1 VLTIWRHYSA
11 RFLRAFLA
19 SLAILALMLT
29 AVDAM
34 LHLAA
39 LFEEA
44 DSPRAA
50 LRFLFERAAGAYAE
64 FLIPISAFAA
74 AFWCAGTAALS
85 REVLALKAGGV
96 SPLAALAPVVALALL
111 LGSAHAEL
119 VERTGVPAAAA
130 LAARRN
136 PNAGDAFVRAGGVW
150 FHAGRV
156 VYSAGTVDEASG
168 VVRDI
173 RVYERDAAGRLV
185 RTIHARRGARLAP
198 QRWEFEDAW
207 VRELEPG
214 APAQPPRERREAR
227 VVLEL
232 ASDRSPQ
239 LRKSELPGLARDELR
254 AYAAQRGDES
264 SGDARVALANRE
276 SGPWAVPLFA
286 AVAIPL
292 ALRSEERRSL
302 ARAAAQGAALVVA
315 YLIARDVGSSFAASD
330 AALASAFP
338 WLTLA
343 AVAAFGLLKLARISR

>member
-11 RFLRAFLA
+11 RFLRAFVT
-19 SLAILALMLT
+19 SLAILALMLV

-44 DSPRAA
+44 ETPRAA
-50 LRFLFERAAGAYAE
+50 IRFLFERAAGAYAE
-64 FLIPISAFAA
+64 FVIPFAAFAA

-96 SPLAALAPVVALALL
+96 SPLAALAPVVLLALL
-111 LGSAHAEL
+111 LSSAHAQL
-119 VERTGVPAAAA
+119 VERAGVPAAAA
-130 LAARRN
+130 LATRKN
-136 PNAGDAFVRAGGVW
+136 PGSGDTLVQSGGLW
-150 FHAGRV
+150 FHVGRV
-156 VYSAGTVDEASG
+156 VYSAGSVDGASG
-168 VVRDI
+168 AVRDI
-173 RVYERDAAGRLV
+173 RVYERNAEGRLV
-185 RTIHARRGARLAP
+185 RTIHAQRGVRLAP

-207 VRELEPG
+207 VRELDPE
-214 APAQPPRERREAR
+214 ALTQPPRERREAR

-239 LRKSELPGLARDELR
+239 LRASELPGLAREELR
-254 AYAAQRGDES
+254 AHAAQRAGDAA
-264 SGDARVALANRE
+264 GFARVALANRE

-302 ARAAAQGAALVVA
+302 ARAAAQGAALVVG
-315 YLIARDVGSSFAASD
+315 YVLARDVGSSFAAREP
-330 AALASAFP
+330 ALAGLFP

-343 AVAAFGLLKLARISR
+343 AVAAFGLLKLARVSR